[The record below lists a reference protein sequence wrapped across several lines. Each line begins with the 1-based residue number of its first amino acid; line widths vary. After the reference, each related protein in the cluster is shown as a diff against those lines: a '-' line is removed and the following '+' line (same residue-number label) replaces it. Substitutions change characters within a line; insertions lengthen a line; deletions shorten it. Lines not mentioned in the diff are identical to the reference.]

1 MKRIDL
7 IEVKHERKIGK
18 ACEYIEPNVTEDCI
32 FYADGEPIGFYLT
45 KMPEKMCKLAD
56 LANAEFRSK
65 NVPKALMDRIT
76 SIKQK
81 SAIKEIKE
89 KFAHQ
94 KGQEVEQYSTLLGSI
109 PPKPIVRRP
118 YATISKVHSEIK
130 AQTFIEAMLM
140 LARESEQLIKEILPN
155 QYKQQ
160 VELFKDVPS
169 KWRFGNLFTSSISNF
184 NISAPFH
191 RDTGNIVGAVNVII
205 CKKFNSKGGD
215 LHIPDY
221 NATIG
226 QVDNSILVYPAW
238 RNVHGVTPIIPT
250 HEGGYR
256 NSLVFYPLKAFKGL
270 K

>member
-7 IEVKHERKIGK
+7 IQVEHNVKIGDV
-18 ACEYIEPNVTEDCI
+18 CEYIEPNVTEDCI

-56 LANAEFRSK
+56 LANVEFNSK
-65 NVPKALMDRIT
+65 NVPKSKMNRGT
-76 SIKQK
+76 EKQ
-81 SAIKEIKE
+81 AIS
-89 KFAHQ
+89 
-94 KGQEVEQYSTLLGSI
+94 KGQAWVSQYSTIIGSCA
-109 PPKPIVRRP
+109 PKPHMKRA
-118 YATISKVHSEIK
+118 YANYSSVHSVKTAETFIK
-130 AQTFIEAMLM
+130 AMLL
-140 LARESEQLIKEILPN
+140 LAKESELLIKEILPK
-155 QYKQQ
+155 QYEQQ
-160 VELFKDVPS
+160 IELFKDVPE
-169 KWRFGNLFTSSISNF
+169 KWRFANLFTSSISNY

-226 QVDNSILVYPAW
+226 QQDNSILVYPAW
-238 RNVHGVTPIIPT
+238 KNVHGVTPIIPT
-250 HEGGYR
+250 FDGGYR